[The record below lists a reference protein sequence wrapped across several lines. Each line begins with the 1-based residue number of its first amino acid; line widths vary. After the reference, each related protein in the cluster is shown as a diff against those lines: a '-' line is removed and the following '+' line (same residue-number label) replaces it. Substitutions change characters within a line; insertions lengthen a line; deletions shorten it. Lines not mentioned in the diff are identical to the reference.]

1 MLLAVHVY
9 AIGQPGA
16 ERHHV
21 GFTSVYMI
29 LAAGVVGGVPHRRPV
44 QPVRL
49 VRDDAH
55 RELRAAHPR
64 RPPRTGARRHDV
76 RGHQP
81 AGVDAVHHRA
91 RLHLLGDRHGE
102 HGRSR
107 RQVRRPAHRTAPG
120 VRRAARRRVRR
131 QGRDVPA
138 VLWLPDSYPTAPR
151 PGHRGVRRA
160 AHQGRH
166 LRPHPHADP
175 VLPGR
180 LPPGHGA
187 ARRRRAHDAGRHPRR
202 HRPGR
207 PQADPVVQH
216 REPHRV
222 HGDGPGAVQRR
233 RPRRGDLLH
242 GPPHRHDD
250 DAVPRRRADR
260 VPRREHADEPARRD
274 GAHGADRRGAVPR
287 AGAEPRRRAA
297 AVGVRPQAR
306 PRPGRLRIARER
318 RGRRSASS
326 SACSPCSR

>member
-1 MLLAVHVY
+1 MLLTVLVY

-21 GFTSVYMI
+21 GFHVG
-29 LAAGVVGGVPHRRPV
+29 LHDPRRRRLGGVPHRRPV

-64 RPPRTGARRHDV
+64 RPSRTGARRHDV

-81 AGVDAVHHRA
+81 ARVDAVHHRA
-91 RLHLLGDRHGE
+91 RLHLLGDGHGE

-107 RQVRRPAHRTAPG
+107 RQDRRPAHRTAPG

-138 VLWLPDSYPTAPR
+138 VLVAARQLPDGAR

-160 AHQGRH
+160 AHQGRR
-166 LRPHPHADP
+166 LRPHPQRDP

-180 LPPGHGA
+180 LPPDRGA
-187 ARRRRAHDAGRHPRR
+187 AHRRRAHDGGRHPRR

-207 PQADPVVQH
+207 RQADPVVQH
-216 REPHRV
+216 RQPHRL
-222 HGDGPGAVQRR
+222 HGDGPGAVQRH
-233 RPRRGDLLH
+233 RPRR
-242 GPPHRHDD
+242 
-250 DAVPRRRADR
+250 
-260 VPRREHADEPARRD
+260 
-274 GAHGADRRGAVPR
+274 
-287 AGAEPRRRAA
+287 
-297 AVGVRPQAR
+297 
-306 PRPGRLRIARER
+306 
-318 RGRRSASS
+318 RRSSTRSTTSS
-326 SACSPCSR
+326 R